1 MSVTKWLL
9 DPAHSELSFKIR
21 HMMIANVLGV
31 FKSFKASIEA
41 EGEEFKQAKISASVD
56 VNSIFTNNADRDT
69 HLKSADFFDAASFP
83 QMVFEALQFEQKSS
97 GNYTLAGNLT
107 IKNITK
113 SITLDVECGGILKD
127 PYGNIKAGFSFT
139 GKLNRKDWGLNWN
152 ATLESGAVLVSD
164 EVRLMGYLKFV
175 KSQ

>member
-21 HMMIANVLGV
+21 HMMIANVQGV
-31 FKSFKASIEA
+31 FKSFNASIEA
-41 EGEEFKQAKISASVD
+41 EGDEFKQAKISASVD
-56 VNSIFTNNADRDT
+56 VGSIFTNNADRET

-83 QMVFEALQFEQKSS
+83 QMVFEASQFEQKGS
-97 GNYTLAGNLT
+97 GNYTLTGNLT

-113 SITLDVECGGILKD
+113 PITLDVECGGILKD
-127 PYGNIKAGFSFT
+127 PYGNIKAGFTFT

-152 ATLESGAVLVSD
+152 ATLEAGGVLVSD
-164 EVRLMGYLKFV
+164 EVRLIGDLQFIKA
-175 KSQ
+175 Q

>member
-83 QMVFEALQFEQKSS
+83 QMVFEALQLSLIHISEP
-97 GNYTLAGNLT
+97 TR
-107 IKNITK
+107 
-113 SITLDVECGGILKD
+113 
-127 PYGNIKAGFSFT
+127 PY
-139 GKLNRKDWGLNWN
+139 
-152 ATLESGAVLVSD
+152 
-164 EVRLMGYLKFV
+164 
-175 KSQ
+175 

>member
-152 ATLESGAVLVSD
+152 ATLEAGGVLVSD
-164 EVRLMGYLKFV
+164 EVRLIGNLQFI